1 MSTNGVSSF
10 HTEFSGCSGPA
21 CFWEDERRLEF
32 QENVMAENRIIFRK
46 VPVVRHMLH
55 FLLIP
60 KNMGCQACCVK
71 FIRNCMSK

>member
-32 QENVMAENRIIFRK
+32 QENVMAENRISFRNVSGGEAHASFSLNPEEHG
-46 VPVVRHMLH
+46 VPSMLREIYQKLH
-55 FLLIP
+55 E
-60 KNMGCQACCVK
+60 
-71 FIRNCMSK
+71 

>member
-46 VPVVRHMLH
+46 VSGGEAHASFPLNPEEHEVPSMLREIYQKLH
-55 FLLIP
+55 E
-60 KNMGCQACCVK
+60 
-71 FIRNCMSK
+71 